1 MAIAQQLKVFKGA
14 ALAVIIMVA
23 VGCKKSSVPATVAPP
38 QWQLDFQD
46 DFSGTAVDTTVWGMY
61 DSPGN
66 GGNGLRRPEAFSV
79 QNGSLVVTATMKNGM
94 LVSGGMAHRRNY
106 LYGKFEFRVRAEPD
120 SSHGTDA
127 VVLTWPQSENW
138 PTDGENDIF
147 ETFSASRDPFS
158 TNIHYSSTNQ
168 QYSYQQNADGTQWH
182 VMSME
187 WSPDKLVILRDS
199 VLVYTLL
206 YKAAIAKV
214 PHHLCIQLDAIKP
227 IMTGTTHMYVDWVKI
242 YRLKE

>member
-1 MAIAQQLKVFKGA
+1 MKNTLFVFSA
-14 ALAVIIMVA
+14 FIILAVIS
-23 VGCKKSSVPATVAPP
+23 CKKSSMPVTTVP

-46 DFSGTAVDTTVWGMY
+46 DFGGTAVDTTAWGIY
-61 DSPGN
+61 YSPGN
-66 GGNGLRRPEAFSV
+66 GGNGLRRPEAFSL
-79 QNGSLVVTATMKNGM
+79 QNGNLVVTATMKDGV
-94 LVSGGMAHRRNY
+94 LVSGGMAHLRNY
-106 LYGKFEFRVRAEPD
+106 LYGKFEFRVRAEAD

-158 TNIHYSSTNQ
+158 TNIHYSPTNQ
-168 QYSYQQNADGTQWH
+168 QYSYVQNADATQWH
-182 VMSME
+182 VMGME

-199 VLVYTLL
+199 VVVYTLL
-206 YKAAIAKV
+206 DKAAIAKV

-227 IMTGTTHMYVDWVKI
+227 VMTGTTHMYVDWVKI
-242 YRLKE
+242 YRLKQ